1 MNKLQSD
8 NLLSALCLH
17 NNDNIL
23 ITLKNLNFGMVL
35 SEYGITMDAPAL
47 SGQKI
52 ARFDIQ
58 KDDPI
63 IKYGT
68 VIGFADSN
76 IKKGQVLTNKNVLF
90 KEFNREHN
98 YCSKY
103 KPTNYIENNLQKRFM
118 GYKRHDGRVGTRN
131 YIAIVSTVNCSATV
145 VHEIASYF
153 TSEKLKDYKNIDG
166 VAAFSHSTGCGMELS
181 GEPMNLLYR
190 TLGGYIKHPNI
201 AATLV
206 VGLGCERCQVG
217 GLFQNQKL
225 DQDDPF
231 VETLIMQEN
240 GGTSSTIKA
249 GIEIVK
255 KMLHGINQS
264 IDVIVPRG
272 GKSLVAMVQEEARVP
287 VFAHLE
293 GICHIFVDKV
303 ALVDKSVDVCLN
315 AKMRRPGICGAV
327 ETILVH
333 KEIADEFMPQL
344 INALKAQA
352 CEIRGCNK
360 TQKFNQNIV
369 EALDE
374 DWAKEYLLPIVSIK
388 IVSSFNEAIEHI
400 DSYSSGHT
408 ESILTEDLNRAS
420 KFQKEIDSAIVM
432 HNTST
437 QFADGGEFGLGGEIG
452 IATGKFHARGPV
464 GVDQLTSFKY
474 LVNGNGQIRI

>member
-1 MNKLQSD
+1 MDIKKIGINAKEAAKILAKTSSEQKNHALEAMSKHILADKKTILDANKIDIENAESKK
-8 NLLSALCLH
+8 LSASFIDRLKL
-17 NNDNIL
+17 NEERITSISD
-23 ITLKNLNFGMVL
+23 TLK
-35 SEYGITMDAPAL
+35 
-47 SGQKI
+47 
-52 ARFDIQ
+52 
-58 KDDPI
+58 
-63 IKYGT
+63 
-68 VIGFADSN
+68 
-76 IKKGQVLTNKNVLF
+76 
-90 KEFNREHN
+90 
-98 YCSKY
+98 
-103 KPTNYIENNLQKRFM
+103 
-118 GYKRHDGRVGTRN
+118 
-131 YIAIVSTVNCSATV
+131 
-145 VHEIASYF
+145 EIASFNDPVGKILDSWQRPNGLQISRVSTPLGVIGIIYESRPNV
-153 TSEKLKDYKNIDG
+153 TADAGALSLKAGNASILRGGSDSIYSCLAIHMSLVKGLKD
-166 VAAFSHSTGCGMELS
+166 AAIS
-181 GEPMNLLYR
+181 
-190 TLGGYIKHPNI
+190 
-201 AATLV
+201 
-206 VGLGCERCQVG
+206 
-217 GLFQNQKL
+217 
-225 DQDDPF
+225 
-231 VETLIMQEN
+231 EN
-240 GGTSSTIKA
+240 AIQIIEDTDR
-249 GIEIVK
+249 EIVK

>member
-1 MNKLQSD
+1 MNIEQIGINAKEAAKILAKTSSEQKNHALEAMSEHILAD
-8 NLLSALCLH
+8 KKIILDANKIDIENAKSKKLSASFIDRLEL
-17 NNDNIL
+17 NEERISSISD
-23 ITLKNLNFGMVL
+23 TLK
-35 SEYGITMDAPAL
+35 
-47 SGQKI
+47 
-52 ARFDIQ
+52 
-58 KDDPI
+58 
-63 IKYGT
+63 
-68 VIGFADSN
+68 
-76 IKKGQVLTNKNVLF
+76 
-90 KEFNREHN
+90 
-98 YCSKY
+98 
-103 KPTNYIENNLQKRFM
+103 
-118 GYKRHDGRVGTRN
+118 
-131 YIAIVSTVNCSATV
+131 
-145 VHEIASYF
+145 EIASFKDPVGKILDSWQRPNGLQISRISTPLGVIGIIYESRPNV
-153 TSEKLKDYKNIDG
+153 TADAGALSLKAGNASILRGGSDSINSCLAIHKSLIKGLKDADIN
-166 VAAFSHSTGCGMELS
+166 
-181 GEPMNLLYR
+181 
-190 TLGGYIKHPNI
+190 
-201 AATLV
+201 
-206 VGLGCERCQVG
+206 
-217 GLFQNQKL
+217 
-225 DQDDPF
+225 
-231 VETLIMQEN
+231 EN
-240 GGTSSTIKA
+240 AIQIIEDTDR
-249 GIEIVK
+249 EIVK

-293 GICHIFVDKV
+293 GICHIFVDKT

-333 KEIADEFMPQL
+333 DEIADEFMPPL

-360 TQKFNQNIV
+360 TKTFNQNIV

-374 DWAKEYLLPIVSIK
+374 DWTTEYLLPIVSIK
-388 IVSSFNEAIEHI
+388 IVSNFNEAIEHI

-464 GVDQLTSFKY
+464 GVEQLTSFKY
-474 LVNGNGQIRI
+474 LVNGNGHTRK

>member
-1 MNKLQSD
+1 MMTDNINQIGINAKKAARVLAKTSSEQKNHALQAMSKYVLADKKIILEANKLDIENSK
-8 NLLSALCLH
+8 S
-17 NNDNIL
+17 
-23 ITLKNLNFGMVL
+23 KNL
-35 SEYGITMDAPAL
+35 SESFIDRLELNEERVQSISDTLLEIESFKDPVGKILDSWQRPNGLHISRVSTPLGVIGIIFESRPNVTADAGAL
-47 SGQKI
+47 SLKSGNASILRGGSDSINSCLAIHKSLI
-52 ARFDIQ
+52 KGLKDADINEHTIQ
-58 KDDPI
+58 I
-63 IKYGT
+63 IKNT
-68 VIGFADSN
+68 D
-76 IKKGQVLTNKNVLF
+76 
-90 KEFNREHN
+90 R
-98 YCSKY
+98 
-103 KPTNYIENNLQKRFM
+103 
-118 GYKRHDGRVGTRN
+118 
-131 YIAIVSTVNCSATV
+131 
-145 VHEIASYF
+145 
-153 TSEKLKDYKNIDG
+153 
-166 VAAFSHSTGCGMELS
+166 
-181 GEPMNLLYR
+181 
-190 TLGGYIKHPNI
+190 
-201 AATLV
+201 
-206 VGLGCERCQVG
+206 
-217 GLFQNQKL
+217 
-225 DQDDPF
+225 
-231 VETLIMQEN
+231 
-240 GGTSSTIKA
+240 
-249 GIEIVK
+249 EIVK
-255 KMLHGINQS
+255 TMLHGINQS

-272 GKSLVAMVQEEARVP
+272 GKSLVAMVEEEARVP

-293 GICHIFVDKV
+293 GICHIFVDKTANV
-303 ALVDKSVDVCLN
+303 SKSVDVCLN

-369 EALDE
+369 KALDE
-374 DWAKEYLLPIVSIK
+374 DWATEYLLPIVSIK

-474 LVNGNGQIRI
+474 FVNGNGQIRI

>member
-1 MNKLQSD
+1 MSIEQIGINAKEAAKILAKTSSEQKNHALEAMSEHILADKKIILDANKIDIENAKSKK
-8 NLLSALCLH
+8 LSASFIDRLEL
-17 NNDNIL
+17 NTERISSISN
-23 ITLKNLNFGMVL
+23 TLK
-35 SEYGITMDAPAL
+35 
-47 SGQKI
+47 
-52 ARFDIQ
+52 
-58 KDDPI
+58 
-63 IKYGT
+63 
-68 VIGFADSN
+68 
-76 IKKGQVLTNKNVLF
+76 
-90 KEFNREHN
+90 
-98 YCSKY
+98 
-103 KPTNYIENNLQKRFM
+103 
-118 GYKRHDGRVGTRN
+118 
-131 YIAIVSTVNCSATV
+131 
-145 VHEIASYF
+145 EIASFKDPVGKILDSWQRPNGLKILRVSTPLGVIGIIYESRPNV
-153 TSEKLKDYKNIDG
+153 TADAGALSLKAGNASILRGGSDSINSCLAIHKSLIKGLKDGDIN
-166 VAAFSHSTGCGMELS
+166 
-181 GEPMNLLYR
+181 
-190 TLGGYIKHPNI
+190 
-201 AATLV
+201 
-206 VGLGCERCQVG
+206 
-217 GLFQNQKL
+217 
-225 DQDDPF
+225 
-231 VETLIMQEN
+231 EN
-240 GGTSSTIKA
+240 AIQIIEDTDR
-249 GIEIVK
+249 EIVK

-293 GICHIFVDKV
+293 GICHIFVDKT

-333 KEIADEFMPQL
+333 NEIADEFMPPL

-374 DWAKEYLLPIVSIK
+374 DWTTEYLLPIVSIK

-408 ESILTEDLNRAS
+408 ESILTEDPNRAS
-420 KFQKEIDSAIVM
+420 NFQKELDSAIVM

-464 GVDQLTSFKY
+464 GVEQLTSFKY
-474 LVNGNGQIRI
+474 LVNGNGHTRK